1 MFFVFGSNAYYLN
14 PHHDKRTWTIVF
26 GAISLLVILLPTIHN
41 FRIWSFLGV
50 LTTTYTAWYMFIASI
65 SHGQVNLKTFSV
77 SSNLLDHEWMM
88 MIHSL
93 MWIQLM
99 LHSWIAADSYWNHHC
114 IKLWITIYIWNHI
127 LECRLQM
134 WSIQLPST
142 WRLFSQAQ
150 QTFSSPLEVTP
161 SPCMTDWLTDWLT
174 GWLYTRR
181 LLLVGNPSL
190 DGCWGWCFFYWL
202 SRLLEDWRWVGR
214 SEHSWN
220 TQGCWR
226 IVSG

>member
-1 MFFVFGSNAYYLN
+1 MFCVFGSNAYYLN

-88 MIHSL
+88 MMIHSL

-99 LHSWIAADSYWNHHC
+99 LHSWIAADSYWNHRC

-161 SPCMTDWLTDWLT
+161 SPCMTDWLTDWLA
-174 GWLYTRR
+174 
-181 LLLVGNPSL
+181 
-190 DGCWGWCFFYWL
+190 GCI
-202 SRLLEDWRWVGR
+202 LEDFFLLATQVWMDVEVDVFSIGC
-214 SEHSWN
+214 
-220 TQGCWR
+220 QGCWK
-226 IVSG
+226 IGGG